1 MIYNLTQILNMI
13 KNFFKYCIV
22 TSILVWL
29 TSWVCFWQLRGMRW
43 DNWAYGKLE
52 EDFTYA
58 NSWTEALDCDGFTDL
73 WNCTSVKEKNNTIIV
88 RLLKVFGLDDSIEKE
103 RDLKFIDYARAI
115 LNMALGLL
123 AFIALIMTIYTFYM
137 MFFTEDEAWAKKAK
151 ESLIGIFIALGIIWL
166 AWLIVSFIFWRYQS
180 NWKERQE
187 DIRKMGQWDTAMVTD
202 TTIYDQIY
210 LTI

>member
-103 RDLKFIDYARAI
+103 RDLKFIDYTRAI

-137 MFFTEDEAWAKKAK
+137 MFFTEDEDWAKKAK
-151 ESLIGIFIALGIIWL
+151 ESLETFPEFETIKCIRHPANGGKADFDACCAHHHQYAGD
-166 AWLIVSFIFWRYQS
+166 SF
-180 NWKERQE
+180 
-187 DIRKMGQWDTAMVTD
+187 
-202 TTIYDQIY
+202 
-210 LTI
+210 L